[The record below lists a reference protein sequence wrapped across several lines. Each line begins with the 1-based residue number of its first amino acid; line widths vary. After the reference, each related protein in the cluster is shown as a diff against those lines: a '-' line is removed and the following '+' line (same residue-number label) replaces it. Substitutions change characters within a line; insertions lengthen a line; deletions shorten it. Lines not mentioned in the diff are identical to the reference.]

1 MRHLLSREFK
11 GESVLGRKL
20 PVGGRLSYSARPF
33 LAGVLSTRHLPVEA
47 SILDD
52 DDEDTRVEVLIG
64 ESIVPAVVEE
74 RTRGRRVTSGL
85 WVGKYTGTVTTSP
98 SGFQIDHL
106 VPLKEAHESGG
117 HAWSEEQRRN
127 FANDLDDAVALIAV
141 RGGANG
147 SKGARDPAEWMPP
160 NRAYW
165 CEYLESWV
173 AVKQKYE
180 LSIDPEEASALREGF
195 RVCGRYKSGD
205 KLEGRH

>member
-117 HAWSEEQRRN
+117 HAWTEEQRLR

>member
-1 MRHLLSREFK
+1 M
-11 GESVLGRKL
+11 GRKL

-117 HAWSEEQRRN
+117 HAWTEEQRLR